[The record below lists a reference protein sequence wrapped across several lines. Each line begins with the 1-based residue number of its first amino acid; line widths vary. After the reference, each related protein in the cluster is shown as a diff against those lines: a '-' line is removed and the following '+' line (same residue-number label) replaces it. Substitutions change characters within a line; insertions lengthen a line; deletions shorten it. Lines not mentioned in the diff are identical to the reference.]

1 MIRNRLAQ
9 LVAQNAGSGTPLN
22 VVRNEAGIEVQI
34 YDLIDPWWG
43 VSAKSFADAIKGAGA
58 LPLTVR
64 LNTPGGDV
72 FEGRAIASLIRAH
85 KGPTVAIVDGLAASA
100 GSTVAVAAKSLTMA
114 KGAFLMVHRSW
125 AWAMDNAQGLRTLAD
140 LLEKID
146 GSIAGDYVAKSGATL
161 AQAEAW
167 MEAETWFTAD
177 EAVAAKLADAVGETE
192 AQLKPFN
199 LKAFDNAPA
208 ALIAAMAPPADPP
221 PPDADFAALRA
232 HSMRRAQ
239 LLDFAA

>member
-1 MIRNRLAQ
+1 MVRNRLQQ
-9 LVAQNAGSGTPLN
+9 LVAQNAGTGIPLS
-22 VVRNEAGIEVQI
+22 VVKNEAGIEVQI

-58 LPLTVR
+58 SPLTVR
-64 LNTPGGDV
+64 LNSPGGDV

-85 KGPTVAIVDGLAASA
+85 QGPTVAIVDGLAASA
-100 GSTVAVAAKSLTMA
+100 ASTIAVAAKSLTMA
-114 KGAFLMVHRSW
+114 KGSFLMVHRSW
-125 AWAMDNAQGLRTLAD
+125 AWAMDNAEGLRTLAG

-146 GSIAGDYVAKSGATL
+146 GSIAGDYVAKSGASR

-199 LKAFDNAPA
+199 LKAFDNPPA
-208 ALIAAMAPPADPP
+208 ALLARLAPPADPAP
-221 PPDADFAALRA
+221 PEPDLAALRA
-232 HSMRRAQ
+232 HAARRLR
-239 LLDFAA
+239 LLDYVA